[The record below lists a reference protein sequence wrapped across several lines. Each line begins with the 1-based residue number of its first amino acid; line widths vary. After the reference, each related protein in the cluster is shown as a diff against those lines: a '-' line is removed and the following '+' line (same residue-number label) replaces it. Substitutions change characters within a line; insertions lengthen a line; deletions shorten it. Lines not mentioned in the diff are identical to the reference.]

1 MSLLSIIR
9 FLTIIVNNEEYITQ
23 EGLENSSAKLLPIN
37 SVIMAMYGKGTAAR
51 VDY

>member
-37 SVIMAMYGKGTAAR
+37 SVIMAMYEIGRTH
-51 VDY
+51 V